1 MRKDTRNA
9 FDVRKPVAAALALA
23 IAAGGS
29 LSTAA
34 AADFTANRLSIRDVT
49 ADVRIVTIAGEEMKV
64 DIRQGTEF
72 QTIRV
77 THDEEAGR
85 VTLQGEGWNDPEDG
99 CCDSR
104 ITREFDAAADRNR
117 DPAEVRREAFKKYPV
132 ITISMPREG
141 FAEFDDVRML
151 INMDDLAG
159 GVVMDACYAYGEI
172 GNLEEAA
179 IGIVDGSRLVVGDVT
194 ADLEVDLSGDAD
206 IRLGNTSAV
215 DVDVSGAGEAVLSQV
230 DGLLDVSIAGS
241 GLVRAARLDGPL
253 TARIAGSGDIYVQDG
268 RADPVKAII
277 QGSGSVIFEGAVAG
291 TDLRLSRSARVN
303 FGSVRGKINKVG
315 SGEVFV
321 AGKRVDEE

>member
-1 MRKDTRNA
+1 MK
-9 FDVRKPVAAALALA
+9 AALALCVG
-23 IAAGGS
+23 AGAS
-29 LSTAA
+29 VSAA
-34 AADFTANRLSIRDVT
+34 AAAVYDADRLSIRDVT
-49 ADVRIVTIAGEEMKV
+49 ADVRIVTVAGDEMEV

-72 QTIRV
+72 QTIKV
-77 THDEEAGR
+77 AHDEEAR
-85 VTLQGEGWNDPEDG
+85 TVTLQGEGWNDPEGG

-132 ITISMPREG
+132 ITISMPRDG

-179 IGIVDGSRLVVGDVT
+179 IGIVDGSRLVVGDVG
-194 ADLEVDLSGDAD
+194 ADLEIDLSGDAD
-206 IRLGNTSAV
+206 IRIGDAGAV

-230 DGLLDVSIAGS
+230 EGMLDISIAGS
-241 GLVRAARLDGPL
+241 GLVRAARLEGPL
-253 TARIAGSGDIYVQDG
+253 TARIAGSGDVYVQDG

-277 QGSGSVIFEGAVAG
+277 QGSGSVVFEGAVAG

-321 AGKRVDEE
+321 GGKPVDAE